1 MGSSRN
7 MPGEGSGKDLP
18 ESGFTG
24 KYGKGKIEG
33 GGFMNKG
40 GATVRKMVGPGKGSA
55 GWNKLW
61 PVLPD
66 KGAKKINGTVK
77 KGVSSK
83 TYNVGSSTSPSGAN
97 PDVGT
102 ILFGGTGGGGDQ
114 VIPVEKVSFLSSI
127 PTIVWV
133 ILAVGGGYFLLKKM

>member
-7 MPGEGSGKDLP
+7 MQGEGSGKDLP
-18 ESGFTG
+18 ESEFTG
-24 KYGKGKIEG
+24 KYGAGKTEG

-40 GATVRKMVGPGKGSA
+40 GTETVRKMFGPGKGSV
-55 GWNKLW
+55 N
-61 PVLPD
+61 PD
-66 KGAKKINGTVK
+66 WKGKGAVK

-97 PDVGT
+97 PAVGT
-102 ILFGGTGGGGDQ
+102 ILYGGTGGGGTGI
-114 VIPVEKVSFLSSI
+114 IPEEKVSFLSSI

-133 ILAVGGGYFLLKKM
+133 ILAVAGGWFLIKSLGKR